1 MKARYQDVEVD
12 PNEDLNIYRNIS
24 RILEYCWF
32 NTERFPLVEDIGIAM
47 GYCTR
52 HVTTLARMNNLPH
65 RNIVAKE
72 VRYAS
77 NKKGTQVRTEIRL

>member
-1 MKARYQDVEVD
+1 MKARWQDVDVN

-32 NTERFPLVEDIGIAM
+32 DIERFPSVEDIAETM

-52 HVTTLARMNNLPH
+52 HVSTLARMNNLPH
-65 RNIVAKE
+65 RGMVTKE
-72 VRYAS
+72 IRNAS
-77 NKKGTQVRTEIRL
+77 NKKSTQVRTEIRL